1 MDRTPATAETDS
13 PREACGVFGIYGRD
27 LDVAK
32 LTYFGLH
39 ALQHRGQESA
49 GIASAD
55 GRQMQVYRRMG
66 LVSHVFSEEILE
78 DLQGILA
85 VGHTRYSTKGSSSE
99 DNSQPIFVEGPLGP
113 LALAHNGNLVNA
125 ERLLN
130 DLEDL
135 GVRPKSSTD
144 SEIAAW
150 LIALAPGGTWT
161 EKLQHTLPRLVGS
174 YSFVMATTD
183 HLLAAR
189 DPLGNRPLCLGTMDG
204 SWVVASESCALNTVG
219 AEFARE
225 LEPGELVSVGEEGMR
240 SYRIQPV
247 EKRAVCMFEF
257 MYLARPDSYIE
268 DRLLYHARREMGRQ
282 LARERP
288 APNADLVM
296 GVPECAIAAAQGY
309 AEESGLPLRDGLVR
323 NRYIHRTFIQPTDQL
338 RRQGAQMK
346 YNPMPEV
353 LEGQRVVVVDDSIV
367 RGTNT
372 LPIVKMLRQAGVA
385 EVHVR
390 IAAPPIRHPCFLGVD
405 MPTRGEIIASA
416 FQSREEAEAAV
427 GAAIQADSL
436 GYLSIEGIVKAVD
449 LPYQRFCLACFNGDY
464 PVPVQME
471 FDKLSLEQLR
481 APVS

>member
-1 MDRTPATAETDS
+1 MNATPGPAESDS
-13 PREACGVFGIYGRD
+13 PREACGVFGIFGPD

-55 GRQMQVYRRMG
+55 GSSLHVYRKMG
-66 LVSHVFSEEILE
+66 LVSHVFSEEVLE

-85 VGHTRYSTKGSSSE
+85 IGHTRYSTKGSSRE
-99 DNSQPIFVEGPLGP
+99 DNCQPIFVEGPLGP

-125 ERLLN
+125 DQLLV
-130 DLEDL
+130 DLEGL

-150 LIALAPGGTWT
+150 LIALAPGSTWP
-161 EKLQHTLPRLVGS
+161 EKIQHTLPRLVGS
-174 YSFVMATTD
+174 YTLVMATSD
-183 HLLAAR
+183 QLLAAR
-189 DPLGNRPLCLGTMDG
+189 DPLGNRPLCLGSLGGT
-204 SWVVASESCALNTVG
+204 WVVASESCALNTVG
-219 AEFARE
+219 AEFVRE
-225 LEPGELVSVGEEGMR
+225 VEPGELIAVSAEGLQ

-268 DRLLYHARREMGRQ
+268 DTLIYHVRRAMGRQ

-288 APNADLVM
+288 TPDADLVM

-309 AEESGLPLRDGLVR
+309 AEQSNLPLRDGLVR
-323 NRYIHRTFIQPTDQL
+323 NRYIHRTFIQPSDRQ
-338 RRQGAQMK
+338 RRQGVLMK

-372 LPIVKMLRQAGVA
+372 LPIVKMLRQAGAA

-405 MPTRGEIIASA
+405 MPTRDEIIASA
-416 FQSREEAEAAV
+416 FQSREEAETAV

-436 GYLSIEGIVKAVD
+436 GYLSIKGIVEAAG
-449 LPYQRFCLACFNGDY
+449 LPYERFCLACFNGDY

-481 APVS
+481 APAS

>member
-1 MDRTPATAETDS
+1 MDPTLATAESDS
-13 PREACGVFGIYGRD
+13 PREACGVFGIYAPN

-55 GRQMQVYRRMG
+55 GTQMQVYRRMG
-66 LVSHVFSEEILE
+66 LVSHVFSEEILD

-85 VGHTRYSTKGSSSE
+85 IGHTRYSTKGSSRE
-99 DNSQPIFVEGPLGP
+99 DNSQPIFVEGQLGP
-113 LALAHNGNLVNA
+113 FALAHNGNLVNA
-125 ERLLN
+125 DQLLGE
-130 DLEDL
+130 LEEV

-144 SEIAAW
+144 SEVAAW
-150 LIALAPGGTWT
+150 LIALAPGATWP
-161 EKLQHTLPRLVGS
+161 EKLLHTLPRLVGS
-174 YSFVMATTD
+174 YSFLMATND
-183 HLLAAR
+183 HFLAAR
-189 DPLGNRPLCLGTMDG
+189 DPLGNRPLCLGSVDG
-204 SWVVASESCALNTVG
+204 AWVVASESCALNTVG
-219 AEFARE
+219 AEFVRE
-225 LEPGELVSVGEEGMR
+225 IEPGELISVGAEGLR

-247 EKRAVCMFEF
+247 TKRAVCMFEF

-268 DRLLYHARREMGRQ
+268 DRLLYQARREMGRQ

-288 APNADLVM
+288 APTADLVM
-296 GVPECAIAAAQGY
+296 GVPECAIAAAQGF

-323 NRYIHRTFIQPTDQL
+323 NRYIHRTFIQPTDKL
-338 RRQGAQMK
+338 RRQGVQLK

-353 LEGQRVVVVDDSIV
+353 IEGQRVVVVDDSIV

-372 LPIVKMLRQAGVA
+372 QPIVKMLRQVGAA

-405 MPTRGEIIASA
+405 MPTRGEIIASM
-416 FQSREEAEAAV
+416 FRSREEAEAAV
-427 GAAIQADSL
+427 GAVIQADSL
-436 GYLSIEGIVKAVD
+436 GYLSIEGIVDAVG
-449 LPYQRFCLACFNGDY
+449 LPYDRFCLACFNGDY

-471 FDKLSLEQLR
+471 FDKLSLEEVR